1 MSTIL
6 LIDDDQSLLR
16 VTEFQLKEAGHSVHT
31 ASDGNKGWELFSSE
45 TVDVVLTDINMPGM
59 DGLELI
65 RRIRKQNTDIPIII
79 MTAYGSL
86 DNAIQSTQSGA
97 DDYLTKPFSFDALQF
112 SINKVLQLREVT
124 TENQRLTKELAHKYA
139 PEHIVGQSLPMKE
152 IQSTIEKLSG
162 RNATVLILGESGT
175 GKELLARAIH
185 FKSERH
191 AKPFIAVN
199 CASIPENLM
208 ESELFGH
215 VKGAFTGAIRDHEGK
230 FEGANHG
237 TLFLDE
243 IGDLNLDL
251 QAKLLRVLQE
261 QEIQRV
267 GENKV
272 RKIDVRIL
280 AATHQNLQELV
291 QQRLFREDLF
301 YRLNVVPI
309 TIPPLRERPSDIP
322 LLIQHFIQKLDTPRK
337 ITISPKAM
345 DKLVQYT
352 WPGNI
357 RELENLIER
366 FSILYGGQEISSSQI
381 PGQTSPASVVGD
393 TLTIPFPK
401 EGIGLDEIE
410 KMVITEALERNQ
422 NNQTKAAE
430 FLRMPR
436 HVLLYRMKKFGL

>member
-6 LIDDDQSLLR
+6 LIDDDKSLLR
-16 VTEFQLKEAGHSVHT
+16 VTEFQLKEAGYTVHT
-31 ASDGNKGWELFSSE
+31 ATDGSKGWDLFNSE
-45 TVDVVLTDINMPGM
+45 EVNLVLTDINMPGI

-65 RRIRKQNTDIPIII
+65 RNIRKQNEQIPIVI

-97 DDYLTKPFSFDALQF
+97 DDYLTKPFSFETLQF
-112 SINKVLQLREVT
+112 SINKVLQLREVST
-124 TENQRLTKELAHKYA
+124 KNQRLVKELADKYA
-139 PEHIVGQSLPMKE
+139 PENIIGQSPPMKE
-152 IQSTIEKLSG
+152 IQKTIEKLSG
-162 RNATVLILGESGT
+162 SDATVLILGESGT
-175 GKELLARAIH
+175 GKELVARAIH
-185 FKSERH
+185 YKSQRCSN
-191 AKPFIAVN
+191 PFIAVN
-199 CASIPENLM
+199 CASIPESLM

-215 VKGAFTGAIRDHEGK
+215 VKGAFTGAIRDNEGK
-230 FEGANHG
+230 FEAANHG

-280 AATHQNLQELV
+280 AATHQNLKELV

-309 TIPPLRERPSDIP
+309 TIPPLRQRKSDIP
-322 LLIQHFIQKLDTPRK
+322 LLIHHFIQKLDGKRK
-337 ITISPKAM
+337 ISVSPAAM
-345 DKLVQYT
+345 DKLVQDP

-366 FSILYGGQEISSSQI
+366 FSILHSGQVIGANQIS
-381 PGQTSPASVVGD
+381 GQTDQGTVSEDVLA
-393 TLTIPFPK
+393 IPFPK
-401 EGIGLDEIE
+401 EGVSLEDIE
-410 KMVITEALERNQ
+410 KNVITEALKRNDS
-422 NNQTKAAE
+422 NQTKTAQ

>member
-1 MSTIL
+1 MATIL

-16 VTEFQLKEAGHSVHT
+16 VTEYQLKEADFTVVT
-31 ASDGNKGWELFSSE
+31 ASDGNRGWAQFNSE
-45 TVDVVLTDINMPGM
+45 KVDLVLTDINMPGM

-65 RRIRKQNTDIPIII
+65 RKIRSQDENIPIII

-97 DDYLTKPFSFDALQF
+97 DDYLTKPFSFEALQF
-112 SINKVLQLREVT
+112 SINKALQLRAVNS
-124 TENQRLTKELAHKYA
+124 ENKRLKQEIADKYA
-139 PEHIVGQSLPMKE
+139 PENIIGQSPPMKE

-162 RNATVLILGESGT
+162 SDATVLILGESGT
-175 GKELLARAIH
+175 GKELVARAIH
-185 FKSERH
+185 YKSTRSAH
-191 AKPFIAVN
+191 PFIAVN

-215 VKGAFTGAIRDHEGK
+215 AKGAFTGAIRDHEGK
-230 FEGANHG
+230 FEAANNG

-272 RKIDVRIL
+272 RKINVRIL
-280 AATHQNLQELV
+280 AATHRNMEELV
-291 QQRLFREDLF
+291 RQRLFREDLY
-301 YRLNVVPI
+301 YRLNVVPM
-309 TIPPLRERPSDIP
+309 TVPPLRERKSDIP
-322 LLIQHFIQKLDTPRK
+322 LLIHHFIQKLEPTRK
-337 ITISPKAM
+337 ITVSAAAM
-345 DKLVQYT
+345 DKLVQNN

-366 FSILYGGQEISSSQI
+366 FSILFAGQEITAAQL
-381 PGQTSPASVVGD
+381 PGQTQSGTVSEEV
-393 TLTIPFPK
+393 LTIPFPA
-401 EGIGLDEIE
+401 EGIGLEEIE
-410 KMVITEALERNQ
+410 KTVILEALKRNE
-422 NNQTKAAE
+422 NNQTRAAR

>member
-16 VTEFQLKEAGHSVHT
+16 VTEFQLKDAGYTVRT
-31 ASDGNKGWELFSSE
+31 ANDGDKGWELFHSE
-45 TVDVVLTDINMPGM
+45 TVDLVLTDINMPGM
-59 DGLELI
+59 DGLKLI
-65 RRIRKQNTDIPIII
+65 RRIRRQNKDIPIII

-112 SINKVLQLREVT
+112 SIKKVLQLREVS
-124 TENQRLTKELAHKYA
+124 TENQRLVRELADKYA
-139 PEHIVGQSLPMKE
+139 PEHIVGQSPPMKE
-152 IQSTIEKLSG
+152 IQATIEKLSG
-162 RNATVLILGESGT
+162 SDATVLILGESGT
-175 GKELLARAIH
+175 GKELVARAIH
-185 FKSERH
+185 FKNERH

-215 VKGAFTGAIRDHEGK
+215 VKGAFTGAIRDNEGK
-230 FEGANHG
+230 FEAANHG

-261 QEIQRV
+261 REIQRV

-280 AATHQNLQELV
+280 AATHQNLEELV
-291 QQRLFREDLF
+291 QKRLFREDLF

-309 TIPPLRERPSDIP
+309 TIPPLRERKSDIP

-337 ITISPKAM
+337 ITISAEAM
-345 DKLVQYT
+345 DKLVQYG

-366 FSILYGGQEISSSQI
+366 FSILYGGQEISAAQI
-381 PGQTSPASVVGD
+381 PGQTESGSVAEDV
-393 TLTIPFPK
+393 LTIPFPK
-401 EGIGLDEIE
+401 EGVSLEDIE
-410 KMVITEALERNQ
+410 KTVIAEALKRNDF
-422 NNQTKAAE
+422 NQTRAAQ
-430 FLRMPR
+430 FLKMPR
-436 HVLLYRMKKFGL
+436 HILLYRMKKFGL

>member
-1 MSTIL
+1 MTTIL

-16 VTEFQLKEAGHSVHT
+16 VTEYQLKEAGFNIIT
-31 ASDGNKGWELFSSE
+31 AADGNKGWQKFSTQE
-45 TVDVVLTDINMPGM
+45 IDLVLTDINMPGM

-65 RRIRKQNTDIPIII
+65 RKIRGENEIIPIII

-97 DDYLTKPFSFDALQF
+97 DDYLTKPFSFEVLHF
-112 SINKVLQLREVT
+112 SIKKALQLRAVSN
-124 TENQRLTKELAHKYA
+124 ENKRLKEEISDKYA
-139 PEHIVGQSLPMKE
+139 PENIIGQSSPMKE

-162 RNATVLILGESGT
+162 SDATVLILGESGT
-175 GKELLARAIH
+175 GKELVARAIH
-185 FKSERH
+185 FKSVRNSN
-191 AKPFIAVN
+191 PFIAVN

-215 VKGAFTGAIRDHEGK
+215 TKGAFTGAIRDHQGK
-230 FEGANHG
+230 FEAANGG

-280 AATHQNLQELV
+280 AATHRNMEELV
-291 QQRLFREDLF
+291 QQRLFREDLY
-301 YRLNVVPI
+301 YRLNVVPML
-309 TIPPLRERPSDIP
+309 IPPLRERKSDIP
-322 LLIQHFIQKLDTPRK
+322 LLIHHFIQKLEAARK
-337 ITISPKAM
+337 ITISAEAM
-345 DKLVQYT
+345 DKMVEYA

-366 FSILYGGQEISSSQI
+366 FSILSPGREISADQV
-381 PGQTSPASVVGD
+381 PGQLAQGAVSEDVLS
-393 TLTIPFPK
+393 IPFPK
-401 EGIGLDEIE
+401 EGISLDEIE
-410 KMVITEALERNQ
+410 KTVISEALKRND
-422 NNQTKAAE
+422 NNQTKAAK
-430 FLRMPR
+430 FLQMPR
-436 HVLLYRMKKFGL
+436 HVLLYRMKKIGL

>member
-6 LIDDDQSLLR
+6 LIDDDPSLLR
-16 VTEFQLKEAGHSVHT
+16 VTEFQLKEAGYEVIT
-31 ASDGNKGWELFSSE
+31 AADGNQGWQQFGSKQIDL
-45 TVDVVLTDINMPGM
+45 VLTDINMPGIN
-59 DGLELI
+59 GLELI
-65 RRIRKQNTDIPIII
+65 RKIRKQDENIPIII

-97 DDYLTKPFSFDALQF
+97 DDYLTKPFSFEALQF
-112 SINKVLQLREVT
+112 SINKVLLLREVSS
-124 TENQRLTKELAHKYA
+124 ENQRLARELADKYA
-139 PEHIVGQSLPMKE
+139 PEHIVGQSPPMKE
-152 IQSTIEKLSG
+152 IQSTIEKLSDSD
-162 RNATVLILGESGT
+162 ATVLILGESGT
-175 GKELLARAIH
+175 GKELVARAIH
-185 FKSERH
+185 FKSTRH
-191 AKPFIAVN
+191 GKAFIAVN

-215 VKGAFTGAIRDHEGK
+215 VKGAFTGAIRDNEGK
-230 FEGANHG
+230 FEAANHG

-261 QEIQRV
+261 HEIQRV

-280 AATHQNLQELV
+280 AATHQNLQKLV

-322 LLIQHFIQKLDTPRK
+322 LLIQHFIQKLDAPRK
-337 ITISPKAM
+337 ITISPEAM
-345 DKLVQYT
+345 DKLVQYS

-366 FSILYGGQEISSSQI
+366 FSILRGGQEITAAEI
-381 PGQTSPASVVGD
+381 PGGVDSG
-393 TLTIPFPK
+393 TLVENVLSIPFPEK
-401 EGIGLDEIE
+401 GVSLEEIE
-410 KMVITEALERNQ
+410 KTVIAEALKRNGY
-422 NNQTKAAE
+422 NQTKTAE

>member
-6 LIDDDQSLLR
+6 LIDDDRSLLR
-16 VTEFQLKEAGHSVHT
+16 VTEFQLKEAGFVVLS
-31 ASDGNKGWELFSSE
+31 ASDGNQGWRIFNTEEIDL
-45 TVDVVLTDINMPGM
+45 VLTDINMPGM

-65 RRIRKQNTDIPIII
+65 RKIRKQDEQIPVII

-97 DDYLTKPFSFDALQF
+97 DDYLTKPFSFETLQF
-112 SINKVLQLREVT
+112 SINKALQLRAVNS
-124 TENQRLTKELAHKYA
+124 ENKRLKQEIADKYA
-139 PEHIVGQSLPMKE
+139 PENIIGQSPSMKE
-152 IQSTIEKLSG
+152 IQGTIEKVSQSD
-162 RNATVLILGESGT
+162 ATVLILGESGT
-175 GKELLARAIH
+175 GKELVARAIH
-185 FKSERH
+185 YKSRRGTH
-191 AKPFIAVN
+191 PFIAVN

-215 VKGAFTGAIRDHEGK
+215 AKGAFTGAIRDHEGK
-230 FEGANHG
+230 FEAANGG

-243 IGDLNLDL
+243 IGDLNPDL

-267 GENKV
+267 GENNV

-280 AATHQNLQELV
+280 AATHRDMEELV
-291 QQRLFREDLF
+291 RQRSFREDLY

-309 TIPPLRERPSDIP
+309 TVPPLRERKSDIP
-322 LLIQHFIQKLDTPRK
+322 LLIHHFIQKLDATRR
-337 ITISPKAM
+337 ITLSAEAM
-345 DKLVQYT
+345 DKLAQNN

-366 FSILYGGQEISSSQI
+366 FSILFAGQEIGPEQL
-381 PGQTSPASVVGD
+381 PGQAEQSIVSEEV
-393 TLTIPFPK
+393 LNIPFPK
-401 EGIGLDEIE
+401 EGISLEEIE
-410 KMVITEALERNQ
+410 KTVIAEALKRSD
-422 NNQTKAAE
+422 NNQTKAAR

-436 HVLLYRMKKFGL
+436 HVLLYRIKKFGL